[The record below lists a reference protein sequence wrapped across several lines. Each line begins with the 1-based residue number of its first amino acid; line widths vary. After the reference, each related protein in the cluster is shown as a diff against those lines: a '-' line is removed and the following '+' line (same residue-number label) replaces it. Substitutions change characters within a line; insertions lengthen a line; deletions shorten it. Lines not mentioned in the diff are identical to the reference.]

1 MDVPSS
7 LNNPL
12 SAIHPLPFPASAR
25 TVTGGTPTGRP
36 TTAAGSPTQLPA
48 KVAMTDLREI
58 PLGAPEPPGTTGD
71 DEELTIAGLLKV
83 WGKNDTQYDLNNDGV
98 VDMADLVS
106 LLSRMREKPTADI
119 EPGPR
124 TGSGT
129 AFDLAGA
136 ALQDPPPV
144 VDDATSLVA
153 SNDASLTIHTTVGA
167 PPPDAPPPGAPPPDP
182 PPLTN
187 VRDEADPDPLPTVA
201 GLLKAW
207 GTDRTRFD
215 LNRDGTVNMADLVQL
230 LSELSRIEDDGQVI
244 TTNVRDLARD
254 LAFEGRLTLNNLL
267 RAWGTEHGRF
277 DLDRDGTVN
286 MGDILQFLTRGRHQV
301 GAPEDRPRPVKA
313 MARSLVDRLQ
323 AQGFVNHPPTN
334 IHSVVAR
341 AHLDA
346 FQQNELLERLN
357 EAYPDGLGVNVV
369 G

>member
-12 SAIHPLPFPASAR
+12 SAIHSRPFPASAR
-25 TVTGGTPTGRP
+25 TDPGGTSSGRP
-36 TTAAGSPTQLPA
+36 TTAAGSLTVLPA
-48 KVAMTDLREI
+48 KVAPTDLREI
-58 PLGAPEPPGTTGD
+58 PLGAPEPPANTSD
-71 DEELTIAGLLKV
+71 EEELTVAGLLKV
-83 WGKNDTQYDLNNDGV
+83 WGKNDAQYDLNTDGV

-106 LLSRMREKPTADI
+106 LLSLMRERPTGDI
-119 EPGPR
+119 VPR
-124 TGSGT
+124 
-129 AFDLAGA
+129 
-136 ALQDPPPV
+136 
-144 VDDATSLVA
+144 
-153 SNDASLTIHTTVGA
+153 GA
-167 PPPDAPPPGAPPPDP
+167 PPPDAPPPGAPPPDAP
-182 PPLTN
+182 PPGAPPPDAPPPTN
-187 VRDEADPDPLPTVA
+187 LRDEADPLPTVA
-201 GLLKAW
+201 ELLKAW
-207 GTDRTRFD
+207 GTDRARFD

-230 LSELSRIEDDGQVI
+230 LSELSRVEDDGQVI
-244 TTNVRDLARD
+244 TTNVRNIARD

-267 RAWGTEHGRF
+267 RAWGTENGRF

-323 AQGFVNHPPTN
+323 AQGFVNRPPTN

-341 AHLDA
+341 ANLAA
-346 FQQNELLERLN
+346 FQRSELLERLN

>member
-12 SAIHPLPFPASAR
+12 SAIHSRPFPASAR
-25 TVTGGTPTGRP
+25 TDPGGTPSGRP
-36 TTAAGSPTQLPA
+36 TTAAGPLTVLPA
-48 KVAMTDLREI
+48 KVAPTDLREI
-58 PLGAPEPPGTTGD
+58 PLGAPEPRGTTGD
-71 DEELTIAGLLKV
+71 DEQLTVAGLLEV
-83 WGKNDTQYDLNNDGV
+83 WGKNDTQYDLNTDGV

-106 LLSRMREKPTADI
+106 LLSLLREKPTADI

-124 TGSGT
+124 SGT
-129 AFDLAGA
+129 DA
-136 ALQDPPPV
+136 ATSVRTAATQDPPPV

-153 SNDASLTIHTTVGA
+153 SNDASLTIHTIGA
-167 PPPDAPPPGAPPPDP
+167 PPPDAPPP
-182 PPLTN
+182 TN
-187 VRDEADPDPLPTVA
+187 VRDEADPLPTVA
-201 GLLKAW
+201 ELLKAW
-207 GTDRTRFD
+207 GTDKARFD
-215 LNRDGTVNMADLVQL
+215 LNGDGTVNMADLVQL
-230 LSELSRIEDDGQVI
+230 LSELSRVDDDGQVI
-244 TTNVRDLARD
+244 TTNVRDIARD
-254 LAFEGRLTLNNLL
+254 LAFEGRLTLNHLL
-267 RAWGTEHGRF
+267 QAWGTENGRF

-286 MGDILQFLTRGRHQV
+286 MGDILQFLTRGRQEV
-301 GAPEDRPRPVKA
+301 GAPEDRPRLVKA
-313 MARSLVDRLQ
+313 MARSLVGRLQ